1 MKKEETEQNKA
12 AAAEAAMA
20 EASAEAVTEAVAEAV
35 AEEAASETAADAE
48 TVTDAP
54 AEEAAAAPG
63 GAPLSPAAMA
73 ALSQFAASLTGEDRE
88 VLAAVL
94 TRLSRL
100 AAAEQEAARLA
111 EEEACLTAL
120 EGERAFGDIRRRRAG
135 MQELIEALPWL
146 RALPLRDRLAA
157 ACCLDRGRRVPSPT
171 TEEERLEAV
180 LGDPA
185 LLRALAER
193 QARARRA
200 GGEGLPPTPAPGRA
214 PACLKAPPASLSEA
228 KAEAKRA
235 LRVR

>member
-1 MKKEETEQNKA
+1 MKKEETEQSKA

-20 EASAEAVTEAVAEAV
+20 EAAAEAVTEVVAA
-35 AEEAASETAADAE
+35 AEEAASETAANAE
-48 TVTDAP
+48 TAADAP

-73 ALSQFAASLTGEDRE
+73 ALAQFAASLTGEDRE

-111 EEEACLTAL
+111 EEEACLAAL
-120 EGERAFGDIRRRRAG
+120 EGDRAFADIRRRRAG